1 MFYDIHDNIN
11 ETTMKLI
18 FNTKMSVLR
27 AKGHFVLRR
36 RICLYDI
43 KRYILDE
50 NSFIEELVFKIQYV
64 CFREVMFSFNLSK
77 ALTKDYAFHCGNFA
91 FYFR

>member
-1 MFYDIHDNIN
+1 
-11 ETTMKLI
+11 MKLI

-36 RICLYDI
+36 RIYLYDI

-77 ALTKDYAFHCGNFA
+77 SAYEGLCVSLWEFCFL
-91 FYFR
+91 F